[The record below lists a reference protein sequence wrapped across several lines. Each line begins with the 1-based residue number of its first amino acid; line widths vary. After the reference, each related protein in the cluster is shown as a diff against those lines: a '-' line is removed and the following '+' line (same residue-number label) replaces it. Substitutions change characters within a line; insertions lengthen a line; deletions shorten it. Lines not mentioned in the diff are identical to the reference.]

1 MKKTHLA
8 FHRLEEPKKQA
19 TNEAEENTTALPL
32 RAFIKDSNKWQEK
45 KGLVAPHPDEELDRK
60 QLRRL
65 LSDPSRCLLLL
76 NDFDNHLDDVH
87 LAWLTQ
93 NPLLLLNR
101 STITTYLLPDR
112 KTWTGNVLAAAAR
125 FAATAV
131 AVRRGGVGSDR
142 YFNPEATNAGSNC
155 PQTDPCADPFP
166 LLAENVFEE
175 YRLATGEYTFSTS
188 VLLSQSLVLRK
199 WTGAGDVILKG
210 QTGTQPCF
218 TLPPS
223 SGLPMNLMFRNIIV
237 ECGGMAFDFSS
248 NHTLDVEMTNVTVRN
263 SGGGVKITGN
273 ETVAH
278 RFVST
283 NLELSN
289 LDCVDNGE
297 SALYLSD
304 MEWTFNNLRI
314 VSIVSCSHGGF
325 LQKVQAKGLGGELL
339 FEDIQ
344 TTTLYLDEAVIITDL
359 TFTEFLNNEGDT
371 MMDMSGFSTW
381 GSTGPIS
388 FHGNTA
394 DYLIST
400 GESGSFLSLL
410 PLDLQNNILSQTTF
424 NGASDYDVICAV
436 PCEGPAYDP
445 KQHLYLNLI
454 NSSVQHD
461 DNLKLPLVVE
471 VSSGNL
477 RYEQHFRIEPAPSNI
492 TGDSR
497 AEVELP
503 MDGVTEVE
511 LRIERLVQLPTEAT
525 ISITADIDP
534 TFLSFFLSFS
544 SVQVVLDP
552 RLLAF
557 QPDESTLSVTF
568 PNGNKPDHPLSI
580 YDPQQDKLNSSV
592 AAQFATLMEVDE
604 EGNVVA
610 MTSLQATDF
619 VMEELGNTSFNLNN
633 ALPFISFFTDITSL
647 QEGDALVNVTQP
659 IRMQMNFT
667 MFAKEQLISFA
678 GVEQVMAANTLKWN
692 IFLSAWPF
700 QHESHSLQLHLFITS
715 LDGAV
720 VLQDQEVKQGKNGV
734 QQLMLETE
742 NTRIPFNVLPLAVVD
757 GGGEDVVAKWVEE
770 EQKVVIWLP
779 WFQHSL
785 LLDPDMSLLVENEEE
800 EDDEDDG
807 LWWKIVVPL
816 VSVLLLVVVVAVVIF
831 VLWRGKKQKIHN
843 ISRRGSVNY

>member
-1 MKKTHLA
+1 M
-8 FHRLEEPKKQA
+8 
-19 TNEAEENTTALPL
+19 
-32 RAFIKDSNKWQEK
+32 
-45 KGLVAPHPDEELDRK
+45 
-60 QLRRL
+60 RL
-65 LSDPSRCLLLL
+65 LL
-76 NDFDNHLDDVH
+76 
-87 LAWLTQ
+87 
-93 NPLLLLNR
+93 PLLL
-101 STITTYLLPDR
+101 SVVVASAQ
-112 KTWTGNVLAAAAR
+112 TG
-125 FAATAV
+125 
-131 AVRRGGVGSDR
+131 
-142 YFNPEATNAGSNC
+142 YFSPEATNDGPNC
-155 PQTDPCADPFP
+155 PKTDPCAYPFVFME
-166 LLAENVFEE
+166 ANVFEE
-175 YRLATGEYTFSTS
+175 YRLDAGEYPFLTS

-210 QTGTQPCF
+210 QTGTEPCF
-218 TLPPS
+218 TLSPS
-223 SGLPMNLMFRNIIV
+223 PVSPMSLMFSGIIV
-237 ECGGMAFDFSS
+237 ECEGMAFSFSS

-263 SGGGVKITGN
+263 SGGGVKITREN
-273 ETVAH
+273 EVVNH

-289 LDCVDNGE
+289 LSCVGNDE

-314 VSIVSCSHGGF
+314 VSVVGCSHGAF
-325 LQKVQAKGLGGELL
+325 LQQVQAKGLGGKLL

-344 TTTLYLDEAVIITDL
+344 TTALYLDKAVMITDL
-359 TFTEFLNNEGDT
+359 TLTEFLNNEGDT
-371 MMDMSGFSTW
+371 MVDMSGSSTW

-400 GESGSFLSLL
+400 GVHGSFLSLI
-410 PLDLQNNILSQTTF
+410 PLDLQNNILTQNTF
-424 NGASDYDVICAV
+424 NWTSISDVVCAV
-436 PCEGPAYDP
+436 PCESTVPTECSCHNIPSLSWADGFSPTSASIHLPAAETTLVL
-445 KQHLYLNLI
+445 QLLI
-454 NSSVQHD
+454 DTSVLLD
-461 DNLKLPLVVE
+461 DNYKLSLVVE
-471 VSSGNL
+471 VSSGNV
-477 RYEQHFRIEPAPSNI
+477 RYGQHFRIEPAPSNI
-492 TGDSR
+492 SGDSR
-497 AEVELP
+497 VEVELP

-511 LRIERLVQLPTEAT
+511 LRIERLVQLPAEAT

-534 TFLSFFLSFS
+534 TFLAFFLSCS

-568 PNGNKPDHPLSI
+568 PNGNKPDHSLSI

-604 EGNVVA
+604 EGSVVA
-610 MTSLQATDF
+610 MTSLQETDF
-619 VMEELGNTSFNLNN
+619 VMGELGNTSFNLNN

-647 QEGDALVNVTQP
+647 QEGDVLVNVTQP

-667 MFAKEQLISFA
+667 MFAEEQVISFA

-757 GGGEDVVAKWVEE
+757 GEGGEDVVAKWVEE

-800 EDDEDDG
+800 EEDDEDDG

-831 VLWRGKKQKIHN
+831 VLWRSKKQKIHN

>member
-1 MKKTHLA
+1 M
-8 FHRLEEPKKQA
+8 
-19 TNEAEENTTALPL
+19 
-32 RAFIKDSNKWQEK
+32 
-45 KGLVAPHPDEELDRK
+45 
-60 QLRRL
+60 
-65 LSDPSRCLLLL
+65 CLLLL
-76 NDFDNHLDDVH
+76 RGL
-87 LAWLTQ
+87 LL
-93 NPLLLLNR
+93 PLLLCVVVA
-101 STITTYLLPDR
+101 
-112 KTWTGNVLAAAAR
+112 WAQTG
-125 FAATAV
+125 
-131 AVRRGGVGSDR
+131 

-436 PCEGPAYDP
+436 PCEGPAYDVCSCDHIP
-445 KQHLYLNLI
+445 LLSWADGFSPTSASIHLPAAETTLVLKLI
-454 NSSVQHD
+454 TSSVQYGD
-461 DNLKLPLVVE
+461 SLKLPLVVE

-477 RYEQHFRIEPAPSNI
+477 RYEEHFRIEPAPSNI

-497 AEVELP
+497 VEVELP
-503 MDGVTEVE
+503 LDGVTEVE

-534 TFLSFFLSFS
+534 SFFLSFFLSVS

-557 QPDESTLSVTF
+557 QPDESTLAVAF
-568 PNGNKPDHPLSI
+568 PNGNKPDHSLSI

-604 EGNVVA
+604 EGGVVA

-757 GGGEDVVAKWVEE
+757 GGGEDVVVKWVEE

-785 LLDPDMSLLVENEEE
+785 LLDPDMSLLVEEEE

-831 VLWRGKKQKIHN
+831 VLWRAKKQKIHN

>member
-1 MKKTHLA
+1 MMNPVKKAASLS
-8 FHRLEEPKKQA
+8 LS
-19 TNEAEENTTALPL
+19 LPL
-32 RAFIKDSNKWQEK
+32 
-45 KGLVAPHPDEELDRK
+45 P
-60 QLRRL
+60 
-65 LSDPSRCLLLL
+65 LS
-76 NDFDNHLDDVH
+76 
-87 LAWLTQ
+87 
-93 NPLLLLNR
+93 
-101 STITTYLLPDR
+101 
-112 KTWTGNVLAAAAR
+112 
-125 FAATAV
+125 
-131 AVRRGGVGSDR
+131 
-142 YFNPEATNAGSNC
+142 
-155 PQTDPCADPFP
+155 
-166 LLAENVFEE
+166 
-175 YRLATGEYTFSTS
+175 
-188 VLLSQSLVLRK
+188 LSLS
-199 WTGAGDVILKG
+199 
-210 QTGTQPCF
+210 
-218 TLPPS
+218 LPPK
-223 SGLPMNLMFRNIIV
+223 L
-237 ECGGMAFDFSS
+237 
-248 NHTLDVEMTNVTVRN
+248 
-263 SGGGVKITGN
+263 
-273 ETVAH
+273 
-278 RFVST
+278 VS
-283 NLELSN
+283 LAPLSA
-289 LDCVDNGE
+289 
-297 SALYLSD
+297 ALYLSD

-314 VSIVSCSHGGF
+314 VSVVGCSHGAF
-325 LQKVQAKGLGGELL
+325 LQQVQAKGLGGKLL

-344 TTTLYLDEAVIITDL
+344 TTALYLDKAVMITDL
-359 TFTEFLNNEGDT
+359 TLTEFLNNEGDT
-371 MMDMSGFSTW
+371 MVDMSGSSTW

-400 GESGSFLSLL
+400 GVHGSFLSLI
-410 PLDLQNNILSQTTF
+410 PLDLQNNILTQNTF
-424 NGASDYDVICAV
+424 NWTSISDVVCAV
-436 PCEGPAYDP
+436 PCESTVPTECSCHNIPSLSWADGFSPTSASIHLPAAETTLVL
-445 KQHLYLNLI
+445 QLLI
-454 NSSVQHD
+454 DTSVLLD
-461 DNLKLPLVVE
+461 DNYKLSLVVE
-471 VSSGNL
+471 VSSGNV
-477 RYEQHFRIEPAPSNI
+477 RYGQHFRIEPAPSNI
-492 TGDSR
+492 SGDSR
-497 AEVELP
+497 VEVELP

-511 LRIERLVQLPTEAT
+511 LRIERLVQLPAEAT

-534 TFLSFFLSFS
+534 TFLAFFLSCS

-568 PNGNKPDHPLSI
+568 PNGNKPDHSLSI

-604 EGNVVA
+604 EGSVVA
-610 MTSLQATDF
+610 MTSLQETDF
-619 VMEELGNTSFNLNN
+619 VMGELGNTSFNLNN

-647 QEGDALVNVTQP
+647 QEGDVLVNVTQP

-667 MFAKEQLISFA
+667 MFAEEQVISFA

-757 GGGEDVVAKWVEE
+757 GEGGEDVVAKWVEE

-800 EDDEDDG
+800 EEDDEDDG

-831 VLWRGKKQKIHN
+831 VLWRSKKQKIHN